1 MKKYDLQSIRNLRRR
16 DSATNLGVKAII
28 FCDECK
34 RGHTSE
40 DIAIALLCRVLGRQK
55 VLEGGEMPTYKEGLW
70 EKSGFV
76 SNAFINAEM
85 LLLKESIPP
94 AVGRKRNAPFRVNSN
109 VLSVIGV
116 LRNLH
121 KTMHPKKCFK
131 TKNADCRMKLPDCEK
146 NKKEI
151 HYDKEDTSWYDWNG
165 TRNGRKLFLLTLPR
179 GHADMFANT
188 HNEHV
193 TSIFQ
198 CNNNVVACVDGASP
212 MYCTAY
218 HSKNTQKEDNEKA
231 GNAAKVM
238 IKRMNEKIQEEQI
251 VTEENLGI
259 TAMIGA
265 IISSTDAHICG

>member
-1 MKKYDLQSIRNLRRR
+1 MRIDTSSFRRFSKKLCLEKNDNENTWARWQSKISSPCGLNCPERLNGINAMKKYDLQSIRNLRRR

-40 DIAIALLCRVLGRQK
+40 DIAIALLCRVLGRLK

-109 VLSVIGV
+109 VLSVIGA

-121 KTMHPKKCFK
+121 KTMHPKKCCIQK
-131 TKNADCRMKLPDCEK
+131 SGLK
-146 NKKEI
+146 
-151 HYDKEDTSWYDWNG
+151 
-165 TRNGRKLFLLTLPR
+165 RK
-179 GHADMFANT
+179 M
-188 HNEHV
+188 
-193 TSIFQ
+193 
-198 CNNNVVACVDGASP
+198 
-212 MYCTAY
+212 
-218 HSKNTQKEDNEKA
+218 
-231 GNAAKVM
+231 
-238 IKRMNEKIQEEQI
+238 QI
-251 VTEENLGI
+251 AE
-259 TAMIGA
+259 
-265 IISSTDAHICG
+265 